1 MKSTAR
7 FSSRVDAYQKYR
19 PDYPESLLIE
29 IPRQAELE
37 STAVIADFGSGTG
50 IFTRQLLQAGYEVFA
65 VEPNREMRAAAEAT
79 LSTLPRFNSIDG
91 SAENSHLAS
100 ASIDLI
106 TAAQAFHWFN
116 TDAAKQEFSRV
127 LKADGK
133 LALIWNKRK
142 VSQPFQQTYDAIL
155 RELAPE
161 YGKVNHMNLSASDLE
176 SFFATGSMQRYVF
189 DHNQRLDFAAL
200 MGRLKSSSYCP
211 DENSP
216 QFIPLATE
224 LLSLFD
230 QYAVDGAI
238 DFEYDTELYLGP
250 VPTRNTR

>member
-1 MKSTAR
+1 MKSTER

-19 PDYPESLLIE
+19 PDYPKSLLLE
-29 IPRQAELE
+29 IQKQAELGP
-37 STAVIADFGSGTG
+37 TAVIADFGSGTG
-50 IFTRQLLQAGYEVFA
+50 IFTCQLLQAGYEVFG
-65 VEPNREMRAAAEAT
+65 VEPNGEMRAAAEAT
-79 LSTLPRFNSIDG
+79 LSALPRFNSIDG

-116 TDAAKQEFSRV
+116 TDAAKHEFRRV

-161 YGKVNHMNLSASDLE
+161 YGKVNHMNLSVSDLE

-189 DHNQRLDFAAL
+189 DHSQRLDFAAL

-238 DFEYDTELYLGP
+238 EFEYDTELYLGP
-250 VPTRNTR
+250 VANA